1 MCTKLA
7 NMIWIFLALI
17 VAPIIGCRKAAEVD
31 TSDTKMP
38 VRIVARPPGARDK
51 VSFEIE
57 ESDETVALSNGY
69 RKATEA
75 DTCQMKI
82 PAPVSSLPTE
92 TSDKV
97 SFEIQE
103 SDDLASF
110 RQITK
115 GMRVEKVKQILK
127 DFQCVSVGS
136 GFVIDAYILGDQSVV
151 KIWYDKGCV
160 IRVRHNNDKPM
171 IDWGSSFRSNKEQS
185 KGDAAH

>member
-1 MCTKLA
+1 MCTKLI
-7 NMIWIFLALI
+7 NIFWIFLALI
-17 VAPIIGCRKAAEVD
+17 VAPTNGCRKADVVD
-31 TSDTKMP
+31 TSDMKIP
-38 VRIVARPPGARDK
+38 ARIASRPPGATDK

-57 ESDETVALSNGY
+57 
-69 RKATEA
+69 
-75 DTCQMKI
+75 
-82 PAPVSSLPTE
+82 
-92 TSDKV
+92 
-97 SFEIQE
+97 E

-160 IRVRHNNDKPM
+160 IRVRHNDDKPM
-171 IDWGSSFRSNKEQS
+171 IDDWGSSFRSNKDQSKKSEQS
-185 KGDAAH
+185 KGDGKKKGDAADAAH

>member
-1 MCTKLA
+1 MCTKLI
-7 NMIWIFLALI
+7 NIFWIFLALI
-17 VAPIIGCRKAAEVD
+17 VAPTNGCRKADVVD
-31 TSDTKMP
+31 TSDMKIP
-38 VRIVARPPGARDK
+38 ARIASRPPGATDK

-57 ESDETVALSNGY
+57 
-69 RKATEA
+69 
-75 DTCQMKI
+75 
-82 PAPVSSLPTE
+82 
-92 TSDKV
+92 
-97 SFEIQE
+97 E

-160 IRVRHNNDKPM
+160 IRVRHNDDKPM
-171 IDWGSSFRSNKEQS
+171 IDWGSSFRSNKDQSKKSEQS
-185 KGDAAH
+185 KGDGKKKGKKKGDAADAAH

>member
-1 MCTKLA
+1 MCTKLV

-17 VAPIIGCRKAAEVD
+17 VAPIIGC
-31 TSDTKMP
+31 
-38 VRIVARPPGARDK
+38 
-51 VSFEIE
+51 
-57 ESDETVALSNGY
+57 

-160 IRVRHNNDKPM
+160 IRVRHNDDKPM
-171 IDWGSSFRSNKEQS
+171 IDDWGSSFRSNKDQSKKSEQS
-185 KGDAAH
+185 KGDGKKKGDAADAAH